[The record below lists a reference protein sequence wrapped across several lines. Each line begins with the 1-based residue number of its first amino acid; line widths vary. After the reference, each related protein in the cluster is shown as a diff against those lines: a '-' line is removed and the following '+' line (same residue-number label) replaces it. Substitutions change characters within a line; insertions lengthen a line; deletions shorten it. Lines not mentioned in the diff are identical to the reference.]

1 MIYANER
8 CFTRAEAM
16 RRRAIPR
23 PQVGWTMEEFR
34 RTAEL
39 LTCDFDGDGR
49 LDQFGFWLPRWVY
62 YLPFLW
68 SFGAELTDASLSRW
82 TFVDTA
88 AERAL
93 VFYRDIAVR
102 RRVCP
107 REGEV
112 PQLFQDTGFLTG
124 KVAMCVNGP
133 WFQPFLARTRLS
145 DSYIV
150 APIPRGPNG
159 SVTRV
164 TWDGVVMAQGL
175 DDARGYVA
183 SEFIRWVLSQPVQ
196 DRIARSGR
204 ALPARTQSIPV
215 FEGTSNDPRRRIPA
229 DALSN
234 GRLQPLLPRFG
245 EVDRAINRH
254 FLRLI
259 DPEREIG
266 VRAILDQLKNDPSIR
281 RAFPPDATKVGKR

>member
-1 MIYANER
+1 
-8 CFTRAEAM
+8 
-16 RRRAIPR
+16 
-23 PQVGWTMEEFR
+23 
-34 RTAEL
+34 
-39 LTCDFDGDGR
+39 
-49 LDQFGFWLPRWVY
+49 
-62 YLPFLW
+62 
-68 SFGAELTDASLSRW
+68 
-82 TFVDTA
+82 
-88 AERAL
+88 
-93 VFYRDIAVR
+93 
-102 RRVCP
+102 
-107 REGEV
+107 
-112 PQLFQDTGFLTG
+112 
-124 KVAMCVNGP
+124 
-133 WFQPFLARTRLS
+133 
-145 DSYIV
+145 
-150 APIPRGPNG
+150 
-159 SVTRV
+159 
-164 TWDGVVMAQGL
+164 MAQGL

-204 ALPARTQSIPV
+204 ALPARTQSIPA
-215 FEGTSNDPRRRIPA
+215 FEGTSNDPRRRILA